1 MDKKEMRNLFDGDFS
16 PAEEQAAGR
25 WLAEHAETKEAD
37 ELLYAL
43 LRETKPATADA
54 EGAFRRVCRRLGIA
68 PKSSAWRLVGR
79 WTMRA
84 AACLLLPVAA
94 LAFYLY
100 GEAQRPGEWFEAYA
114 PYGKTL
120 RVVLPD
126 GSEVVI
132 NSGSKLIYP
141 DRFGPDRRQ
150 VFLAGEG
157 YATIAKDPGRPFVMS
172 AGEVDVRVLGTKFNL
187 KSYAEDSEV
196 EVTLVE
202 GSVEMETKLGGDD
215 RIVRLRPGELVK
227 LDKRTGSTET
237 FDVPTDTYRPVVCG
251 GGLFFMDKRFDE
263 IVAYLEKRFDVKIN
277 VADRALAER
286 RFIASFVNGE
296 SLDEMLASFNADE
309 AMRIRREGRIVNITK
324 R

>member
-1 MDKKEMRNLFDGDFS
+1 MDKKEMRNLFDGDCS

-43 LRETKPATADA
+43 LRETKPATANA

-84 AACLLLPVAA
+84 AACLL
-94 LAFYLY
+94 
-100 GEAQRPGEWFEAYA
+100 
-114 PYGKTL
+114 
-120 RVVLPD
+120 LPD

>member
-1 MDKKEMRNLFDGDFS
+1 MQR
-16 PAEEQAAGR
+16 
-25 WLAEHAETKEAD
+25 
-37 ELLYAL
+37 
-43 LRETKPATADA
+43 
-54 EGAFRRVCRRLGIA
+54 AFRRVCRRLGIA
-68 PKSSAWRLVGR
+68 PKELGMAARRPLDDAGRRLS
-79 WTMRA
+79 A
-84 AACLLLPVAA
+84 AARRGAGVLSLRRGAA
-94 LAFYLY
+94 T
-100 GEAQRPGEWFEAYA
+100 GRVVQAYA

-157 YATIAKDPGRPFVMS
+157 YATIAKDRAPLRDVGRRGRR
-172 AGEVDVRVLGTKFNL
+172 AGAGHEIQ
-187 KSYAEDSEV
+187 SEILCRGFGGR
-196 EVTLVE
+196 VTLVE